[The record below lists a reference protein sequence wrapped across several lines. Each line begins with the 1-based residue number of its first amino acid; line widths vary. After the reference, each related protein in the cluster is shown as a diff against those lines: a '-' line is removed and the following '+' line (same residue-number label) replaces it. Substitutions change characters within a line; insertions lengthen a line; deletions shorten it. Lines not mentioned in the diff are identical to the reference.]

1 MQSNFIFS
9 HFAPYGSLKAIKLAA
24 KVGIIGKVP
33 APEMDQRQVVR
44 RNKTK

>member
-1 MQSNFIFS
+1 MQTTFIFS

-44 RNKTK
+44 RHKTK

>member
-24 KVGIIGKVP
+24 KVGGGKYA

>member
-24 KVGIIGKVP
+24 KVGDGKVP
-33 APEMDQRQVVR
+33 TIDQRKVVR
-44 RNKTK
+44 RHKTK